1 MEASVS
7 VKGSIMQSSYIYCNT
22 SFIRFVLM
30 CSVAMLSLLLTAR
43 PALAVDYLFSATSS
57 SFPTSCVYVSEGN
70 YSCANLSLLAGDTVT
85 MDPIAPTAPATIN
98 VVGTVIITGAS
109 VNIGGLAADLNIVA
123 VGTVTIGTAT
133 LTINT
138 QVNANVSS
146 IAAVGVYPGSV
157 IRGNLSASTIA
168 GIITV
173 GANVSVVGH
182 VNTDEGAITIGIG
195 SNVDSNV
202 FSTGAGVISV
212 GATVTVAGNVS
223 TDAGAIS
230 IGIGSNVGG
239 EVFSTGAGVITVGAD
254 VTVVGGVQSV
264 AGGITIGDRTV
275 VGGEVFSTGA
285 GVITVGADASV
296 GGSLSTFNGAI
307 NVGIGA
313 QIGGGVSSDGE
324 GVITLA
330 ASVTVV
336 LDVISAVGAVTVGN
350 GSSIGG
356 DVGSTAIKTATTLSS
371 GAGVVTLGSNITVG
385 GNVFSI
391 AGAINIGDAT
401 TVVGNVSSSGAGV
414 LTLTTNVVVGG
425 SVTSTVGA
433 VDVGGSSTVC
443 GDVGTT
449 GAGVITLTTNVGVGG
464 GVFSIAGAITIGA
477 GSTVQLS
484 VDITG
489 AGVMTLTGVE
499 VGGDIYTLVGA
510 ITGTSSLV
518 RGHITAS
525 DVHGDTPTD
534 LTWSHQTN
542 LVVANPT
549 ACGILF
555 PPTSPPNI
563 LVVKSVQIY
572 SDPVSPANDPKW
584 AIPGS
589 VMVYTV
595 LVTNSGGATDADTVV
610 ITDPLP
616 NLTEVFVND
625 INGAGSGPLLFADG
639 SQISGLS
646 YSFTSLGSIAD
657 NIAFSNDNGAT
668 FGYTPIPNADGF
680 DSAVTNIMV
689 SFSGPFN
696 ASTGATDPSFS
707 ISFRVKVQ

>member
-1 MEASVS
+1 
-7 VKGSIMQSSYIYCNT
+7 MQSAPIFCNT
-22 SFIRFVLM
+22 SVIRCVLIR
-30 CSVAMLSLLLTAR
+30 SVAMLSLLLTTL
-43 PALAVDYLFSATSS
+43 PALAVEYIFSATSTA
-57 SFPTSCVYVSEGN
+57 FPTSCTYVSVGN
-70 YSCANLSLLAGDTVT
+70 YECANLSLLAGDTVT
-85 MDPIAPTAPATIN
+85 MDPIAPAAPATIN
-98 VVGTVIITGAS
+98 VVGTVVITGAT
-109 VNIGGLAADLNIVA
+109 VNVGGLAADLNIVA

-146 IAAVGVYPGSV
+146 IAAVGVHPGSV
-157 IRGNLSASTIA
+157 IGGNLSASTIA

-173 GANVSVVGH
+173 GGNVSVVGD
-182 VNTDEGAITIGIG
+182 VYTDEGAISIGIG
-195 SNVDSNV
+195 SDVGGNV
-202 FSTGAGVISV
+202 FSTGAGVITV

-239 EVFSTGAGVITVGAD
+239 TVFSTGAGAINVGAD
-254 VTVVGGVQSV
+254 VIVAGGVQSV
-264 AGGITIGDRTV
+264 AGGITIGDRSD

-296 GGSLSTFNGAI
+296 GGSISTFDGAI

-313 QIGGGVSSDGE
+313 QIGGGASSSGQ
-324 GVITLA
+324 GIITLA

-356 DVGSTAIKTATTLSS
+356 DVGSTAIETATTISS
-371 GAGVVTLGSNITVG
+371 GAGVVTLGANITVG

-391 AGAINIGDAT
+391 AGAIDIGDAT

-443 GDVGTT
+443 GDVGTI
-449 GAGVITLTTNVGVGG
+449 GAGVITLTTNVSVGG
-464 GVFSIAGAITIGA
+464 GVYSIAGAITIGG

-499 VGGDIYTLVGA
+499 VGGDIYTAVGA

-525 DVHGDTPTD
+525 GIHEERS
-534 LTWSHQTN
+534 WSHQTN
-542 LVVANPT
+542 LVVSEPAGCL
-549 ACGILF
+549 ALF
-555 PPTSPPNI
+555 PPRTPPDI
-563 LVVKSVQIY
+563 LILKSVQVY
-572 SDPVSPANDPKW
+572 SDPVNGQDNPK

-595 LVTNSGGATDADTVV
+595 MLTNRGGATDTDTVV
-610 ITDPLP
+610 ITDPMP
-616 NLTEVFVND
+616 VNTEVFVND
-625 INGAGSGPLLFADG
+625 INGAGSGPLLFTDG
-639 SQISGLS
+639 NSVSGLS
-646 YSFTSLGSIAD
+646 YSMNSLASTTD
-657 NIAFSNDNGAT
+657 NISFSNDNGAS
-668 FGYTPIPNADGF
+668 FGYTPIPNVDGY
-680 DSAVTNIMV
+680 DIAVTDIKV
-689 SFSGPFN
+689 SLSGPFN
-696 ASTGATDPSFS
+696 ASTGAPHPSFS
-707 ISFRVKVQ
+707 IIFRVRVQ

>member
-1 MEASVS
+1 
-7 VKGSIMQSSYIYCNT
+7 MQSAPIFCNT
-22 SFIRFVLM
+22 TVIRCVLM
-30 CSVAMLSLLLTAR
+30 RSVVMLSLLLTTF
-43 PALAVDYLFSATSS
+43 PALAADYLFSATST
-57 SFPTSCVYVSEGN
+57 SFPTSCAYVSVGN
-70 YSCANLSLLAGDTVT
+70 YQCANLSLLAGDTVT
-85 MDPIAPTAPATIN
+85 MDPIAPVTPATIN
-98 VVGTVIITGAS
+98 VVGTVVITGAT
-109 VNIGGLAADLNIVA
+109 VNVGGLAADLNIVA

-146 IAAVGVYPGSV
+146 IAAVGVHPGSV
-157 IRGNLSASTIA
+157 IGGNLSASTIA

-173 GANVSVVGH
+173 GANVSVVGD
-182 VNTDEGAITIGIG
+182 VYTDEGAISIGIG
-195 SNVDSNV
+195 SDVGGNV
-202 FSTGAGVISV
+202 FSTGAGVITV

-239 EVFSTGAGVITVGAD
+239 TVFSTGAGAITVGAD
-254 VTVVGGVQSV
+254 VIVAGGVQSV
-264 AGGITIGDRTV
+264 AGGITIGDRSD

-296 GGSLSTFNGAI
+296 GGSLSTFDGAI

-313 QIGGGVSSDGE
+313 QIGGGVSSSGQ

-336 LDVISAVGAVTVGN
+336 LDVISAVGAVTVGD

-356 DVGSTAIKTATTLSS
+356 DVGSTAIETATTISS
-371 GAGVVTLGSNITVG
+371 GAGVVTLGANITVG

-391 AGAINIGDAT
+391 AGAIDIGDAT

-443 GDVGTT
+443 GDVGTI
-449 GAGVITLTTNVGVGG
+449 GAGVITLTTDVSVGG
-464 GVFSIAGAITIGA
+464 GVYSIAGAITIGA

-499 VGGDIYTLVGA
+499 VGGDIYTAVGA

-525 DVHGDTPTD
+525 GIHEERS
-534 LTWSHQTN
+534 WSHQTN
-542 LVVANPT
+542 LVVSEPT
-549 ACGILF
+549 GCLALF
-555 PPTSPPNI
+555 PPRSPPDI
-563 LVVKSVQIY
+563 LVLKSVQVY
-572 SDPVSPANDPKW
+572 SDPVNLQDNPK

-589 VMVYTV
+589 VMFYTV
-595 LVTNSGGATDADTVV
+595 MVTNRGGSTDTDTVV
-610 ITDPLP
+610 ITDPMP
-616 NLTEVFVND
+616 VNTEVFVND
-625 INGAGSGPLLFADG
+625 INGAGSGPLLFTDG
-639 SQISGLS
+639 NSVSGLS
-646 YSFTSLGSIAD
+646 YSMNSLASTTD
-657 NIAFSNDNGAT
+657 NISFSNDNGAS
-668 FGYTPIPNADGF
+668 FGYTPIPNVDGY
-680 DSAVTNIMV
+680 DIAVTDIKV
-689 SFSGPFN
+689 SLSGPFN
-696 ASTGATDPSFS
+696 ASSGAPHPSFS
-707 ISFRVKVQ
+707 IIFRVRVQ

>member
-1 MEASVS
+1 
-7 VKGSIMQSSYIYCNT
+7 MQSSYIYSNT

-43 PALAVDYLFSATSS
+43 PALAVDYLFSAASN
-57 SFPTSCVYVSEGN
+57 SFPTSCAYVSEGN

-85 MDPIAPTAPATIN
+85 MDPIAPAAPATIN
-98 VVGTVIITGAS
+98 VVGTVVITGTT

-123 VGTVTIGTAT
+123 VGTVTIGTAL

-146 IAAVGVYPGSV
+146 IAAVDVHPGSV
-157 IRGNLSASTIA
+157 IGGNLSASTIT

-173 GANVSVVGH
+173 GANVIVVGD
-182 VNTDEGAITIGIG
+182 VYTDE
-195 SNVDSNV
+195 
-202 FSTGAGVISV
+202 
-212 GATVTVAGNVS
+212 
-223 TDAGAIS
+223 GAIS

-239 EVFSTGAGVITVGAD
+239 EVFSTGAGVVTVAANVTVGDAVHTAAGAISIGIGSNVGGTVYSTGAGVIAVAAD

-264 AGGITIGDRTV
+264 AGGITIGDRSA

-296 GGSLSTFNGAI
+296 GGSVSTFDGAV
-307 NVGIGA
+307 NVGIGT
-313 QIGGGVSSDGE
+313 QIGGGVSSSGQ

-336 LDVISAVGAVTVGN
+336 LDVISAVGAVTVGD

-356 DVGSTAIKTATTLSS
+356 DVGSTAIATATTLSS
-371 GAGVVTLGSNITVG
+371 GAGVVTLGANITVG

-391 AGAINIGDAT
+391 AGAITIGDAST
-401 TVVGNVSSSGAGV
+401 AVGNVSSSGAGV

-464 GVFSIAGAITIGA
+464 GVYSIAGAITIGA

-499 VGGDIYTLVGA
+499 VGGDIYTAVGA

-525 DVHGDTPTD
+525 GIHEERD
-534 LTWSHQTN
+534 WSHQTN

-549 ACGILF
+549 ACDTLF

-572 SDPVSPANDPKW
+572 SDPVNLTTNPKW

-595 LVTNSGGATDADTVV
+595 MVTNSGGATDTDTVV

-616 NLTEVFVND
+616 TYTEVFVND
-625 INGAGSGPLLFADG
+625 INGAGSGPLIFTDG
-639 SQISGLS
+639 TPISGLS
-646 YSFTSLGSIAD
+646 YSMISLGSTTD

-668 FGYTPIPNADGF
+668 FGYNPIPNADGY

-689 SFSGPFN
+689 SLSGPFN
-696 ASTGATDPSFS
+696 ASIGAPHPSFS
-707 ISFRVKVQ
+707 ISFRVRVQ

>member
-1 MEASVS
+1 
-7 VKGSIMQSSYIYCNT
+7 MQSAPIFCNT
-22 SFIRFVLM
+22 TVIRCVLM
-30 CSVAMLSLLLTAR
+30 RSVVMLSLLLTTF
-43 PALAVDYLFSATSS
+43 PALAADYLFSATST
-57 SFPTSCVYVSEGN
+57 SFPTSCAYVSVGN
-70 YSCANLSLLAGDTVT
+70 YQCANLSLLAGDTVT
-85 MDPIAPTAPATIN
+85 MDPIAPVTPATIN
-98 VVGTVIITGAS
+98 VVGTVVITGAT
-109 VNIGGLAADLNIVA
+109 VNVGGLAADLNIVA

-146 IAAVGVYPGSV
+146 IAAVGVHPGSV
-157 IRGNLSASTIA
+157 IGGNLSASTIA

-173 GANVSVVGH
+173 GANVSVVGD
-182 VNTDEGAITIGIG
+182 VYTDEGAISIGIG
-195 SNVDSNV
+195 SDVGGNV
-202 FSTGAGVISV
+202 FSTGAGVITV

-239 EVFSTGAGVITVGAD
+239 TVFSTGAGAITVGAD
-254 VTVVGGVQSV
+254 VIVAGGVQSV
-264 AGGITIGDRTV
+264 AGGITIGDRSD

-296 GGSLSTFNGAI
+296 GGSLSTFDGAI

-313 QIGGGVSSDGE
+313 QIGGGVSSSGQ

-336 LDVISAVGAVTVGN
+336 LDVISAVGAVTVGD

-356 DVGSTAIKTATTLSS
+356 DVGSTAIETATTISS
-371 GAGVVTLGSNITVG
+371 GAGVVTLGANITVG

-391 AGAINIGDAT
+391 AGAIDIGDAT

-443 GDVGTT
+443 GDVGTI
-449 GAGVITLTTNVGVGG
+449 GAGVITLTTDVSVGG
-464 GVFSIAGAITIGA
+464 GVYSIAGAITIGA

-499 VGGDIYTLVGA
+499 VGGDIYTAVGA

-525 DVHGDTPTD
+525 GIHEERS
-534 LTWSHQTN
+534 WSHQTN
-542 LVVANPT
+542 LVVSEPA
-549 ACGILF
+549 ACTLLF
-555 PPTSPPNI
+555 PPQSPPDI
-563 LVVKSVQIY
+563 LILKSVQVY
-572 SDPVSPANDPKW
+572 SDPANLQDNPK

-589 VMVYTV
+589 VMFYTV
-595 LVTNSGGATDADTVV
+595 MVTNRGGSTDTDTVV
-610 ITDPLP
+610 ITDPMP
-616 NLTEVFVND
+616 VNTEVFVND
-625 INGAGSGPLLFADG
+625 INGAGSGPLLFTDG
-639 SQISGLS
+639 NSVSGLS
-646 YSFTSLGSIAD
+646 YSMNSLASTTD
-657 NIAFSNDNGAT
+657 NISFSNDNGAS
-668 FGYTPIPNADGF
+668 FGYTPIPNVDGY
-680 DSAVTNIMV
+680 DIAVTDIKV
-689 SFSGPFN
+689 SLSGPFI
-696 ASTGATDPSFS
+696 ASSGAPHPSFS
-707 ISFRVKVQ
+707 IIFRVRVQ

>member
-1 MEASVS
+1 
-7 VKGSIMQSSYIYCNT
+7 MQCVPIFCNT
-22 SFIRFVLM
+22 PVIRYVLM
-30 CSVAMLSLLLTAR
+30 CSVAMLSLLLAVR
-43 PALAVDYLFSATSS
+43 PALAVDYLFSATSN

-85 MDPIAPTAPATIN
+85 MGPITPAVPATIN
-98 VVGTVIITGAS
+98 VVGTVVITGAT
-109 VNIGGLAADLNIVA
+109 VNIGGLAADLNIVV

-146 IAAVGVYPGSV
+146 IAAVGVYSGSV

-182 VNTDEGAITIGIG
+182 VYTDEGAITIGIG
-195 SNVDSNV
+195 SNVGGNV

-239 EVFSTGAGVITVGAD
+239 EVFSTGAGAITVGAD
-254 VTVVGGVQSV
+254 VIVAGGVQSV
-264 AGGITIGDRTV
+264 AGGITIGDRSD

-296 GGSLSTFNGAI
+296 GGSLSTFNGAV

-313 QIGGGVSSDGE
+313 QIGGGVSSSGE

-350 GSSIGG
+350 GSSIVG
-356 DVGSTAIKTATTLSS
+356 DVGSTAIETATTISS

-391 AGAINIGDAT
+391 AGAIDIGDAT

-525 DVHGDTPTD
+525 DVHEERP
-534 LTWSHQTN
+534 WSHQLD
-542 LVVANPT
+542 LVVSEPT
-549 ACGILF
+549 ACTALF
-555 PPTSPPNI
+555 PPQSPPDVV
-563 LVVKSVQIY
+563 VVKSVEIH
-572 SDPVSPANDPKW
+572 SDPVNLVTNPKW

-595 LVTNSGGATDADTVV
+595 MVTNRGGATDTDTVV

-616 NLTEVFVND
+616 TYTEVFVND
-625 INGAGSGPLLFADG
+625 INGAGSGPLLFTDG
-639 SQISGLS
+639 TPISGLS
-646 YSFTSLGSIAD
+646 YSMSGLASTTD
-657 NIAFSNDNGAT
+657 NIDFSNDNGAT
-668 FGYTPIPNADGF
+668 FGYTPIPNADGY
-680 DSAVTNIMV
+680 DIAVTNIMV
-689 SFSGPFN
+689 SMSGPFN
-696 ASTGATDPSFS
+696 ASIGAPHPSFS
-707 ISFRVKVQ
+707 ISFRVRVQ

>member
-1 MEASVS
+1 
-7 VKGSIMQSSYIYCNT
+7 MQSAPIFCNT
-22 SFIRFVLM
+22 TVIRCVLM
-30 CSVAMLSLLLTAR
+30 RSVVMLSLLLTTF
-43 PALAVDYLFSATSS
+43 PALAADYLFSATST
-57 SFPTSCVYVSEGN
+57 SFPTSCAYVSVGN
-70 YSCANLSLLAGDTVT
+70 YQCANLSLLAGDTVT
-85 MDPIAPTAPATIN
+85 MDPIAPVTPATIN
-98 VVGTVIITGAS
+98 VVGTVVITGAT
-109 VNIGGLAADLNIVA
+109 VNVGGLAADLNIVA

-146 IAAVGVYPGSV
+146 IAAVGVHPGSV
-157 IRGNLSASTIA
+157 IGGNLSASTIA

-173 GANVSVVGH
+173 GANVSVVGD
-182 VNTDEGAITIGIG
+182 VYTDEGAISIGIG
-195 SNVDSNV
+195 SDVGGNV
-202 FSTGAGVISV
+202 FSTGAGVITV

-239 EVFSTGAGVITVGAD
+239 TVFSTGAGAITVGAD
-254 VTVVGGVQSV
+254 VIVAGGVQSV
-264 AGGITIGDRTV
+264 AGGITIGDRSD

-296 GGSLSTFNGAI
+296 GGSLSTFDGAI

-313 QIGGGVSSDGE
+313 QIGGGVSSSGQ

-336 LDVISAVGAVTVGN
+336 LDVISAVGAVTVGD

-356 DVGSTAIKTATTLSS
+356 DVGSTAIETATTISS
-371 GAGVVTLGSNITVG
+371 GAGVVTLGANITVG

-391 AGAINIGDAT
+391 AGAIDIGDAT

-443 GDVGTT
+443 GDVGTI
-449 GAGVITLTTNVGVGG
+449 GAGVITLTTDVSVGG
-464 GVFSIAGAITIGA
+464 GVYSIEGAITIGA

-499 VGGDIYTLVGA
+499 VGGDIYTAVGA

-525 DVHGDTPTD
+525 GIHEERS
-534 LTWSHQTN
+534 WSHQTN
-542 LVVANPT
+542 LVVSEPA
-549 ACGILF
+549 ACTLLF
-555 PPTSPPNI
+555 PPQSPPDI
-563 LVVKSVQIY
+563 LILKSVQVY
-572 SDPVSPANDPKW
+572 SDPANLQDNPK

-589 VMVYTV
+589 VMFYTV
-595 LVTNSGGATDADTVV
+595 MVTNRGGSTDTDTVV
-610 ITDPLP
+610 ITDPMP
-616 NLTEVFVND
+616 VNTEVFVND
-625 INGAGSGPLLFADG
+625 INGAGSGPLLFTDG
-639 SQISGLS
+639 NSVSGLS
-646 YSFTSLGSIAD
+646 YSMNSLASTTD
-657 NIAFSNDNGAT
+657 NISFSNDNGAS
-668 FGYTPIPNADGF
+668 FGYTPIPNVDGY
-680 DSAVTNIMV
+680 DIAVTDIKV
-689 SFSGPFN
+689 SLSGPFN
-696 ASTGATDPSFS
+696 ASSGAPHPSFS
-707 ISFRVKVQ
+707 IIFRVRVQ

>member
-1 MEASVS
+1 
-7 VKGSIMQSSYIYCNT
+7 MQSAPIFCNT
-22 SFIRFVLM
+22 TVIRCVLM
-30 CSVAMLSLLLTAR
+30 RSVVMLSLLLTTF
-43 PALAVDYLFSATSS
+43 PALAADYLFSATST
-57 SFPTSCVYVSEGN
+57 SFPTSCAYVSVGN
-70 YSCANLSLLAGDTVT
+70 YQCANLSLLAGDTVT
-85 MDPIAPTAPATIN
+85 MDPIAPVTPATIN
-98 VVGTVIITGAS
+98 VVGTVVITGAT
-109 VNIGGLAADLNIVA
+109 VNVGGLAADLNIVA

-146 IAAVGVYPGSV
+146 IAAVGVHPGSV
-157 IRGNLSASTIA
+157 IGGNLSASTIA

-173 GANVSVVGH
+173 GANVSVVGD
-182 VNTDEGAITIGIG
+182 VYTDEGAISIGIG
-195 SNVDSNV
+195 SDVGGNV
-202 FSTGAGVISV
+202 FSTGAGVITV

-239 EVFSTGAGVITVGAD
+239 TVFSTGAGAITVGAD
-254 VTVVGGVQSV
+254 VIVAGGVQSV
-264 AGGITIGDRTV
+264 AGGITIGDRSD

-296 GGSLSTFNGAI
+296 GGSLSTFDGAI

-313 QIGGGVSSDGE
+313 QIGGGVSSSGQ

-336 LDVISAVGAVTVGN
+336 LDVISAVGAVTVGD

-356 DVGSTAIKTATTLSS
+356 DVGSTAIETATTISS
-371 GAGVVTLGSNITVG
+371 GAGVVTLGANITVG

-391 AGAINIGDAT
+391 AGAIDIGDAT

-443 GDVGTT
+443 GDVGTI
-449 GAGVITLTTNVGVGG
+449 GAGVITLTTDVSVGG
-464 GVFSIAGAITIGA
+464 GVYSIAGAITIGA

-499 VGGDIYTLVGA
+499 VGGDIYTAVGA

-525 DVHGDTPTD
+525 GIHEERS
-534 LTWSHQTN
+534 WSHQTN
-542 LVVANPT
+542 LVVSEPA
-549 ACGILF
+549 ACTLLF
-555 PPTSPPNI
+555 PPQSPPDI
-563 LVVKSVQIY
+563 LILKSVQVY
-572 SDPVSPANDPKW
+572 SDPANLQDNPK

-589 VMVYTV
+589 VMFYTV
-595 LVTNSGGATDADTVV
+595 MVTNRGGSTDTDTVV
-610 ITDPLP
+610 ITDPMP
-616 NLTEVFVND
+616 VNTEVFVND
-625 INGAGSGPLLFADG
+625 INGAGSGPLLFTDG
-639 SQISGLS
+639 NSVSGLS
-646 YSFTSLGSIAD
+646 YSMNSLASTTD
-657 NIAFSNDNGAT
+657 NISFSNDNGAS
-668 FGYTPIPNADGF
+668 FGYTPIPNVDGY
-680 DSAVTNIMV
+680 DIAVTDIKV
-689 SFSGPFN
+689 SLSGPFN
-696 ASTGATDPSFS
+696 ASSGAPHPSFS
-707 ISFRVKVQ
+707 IIFRVRVQ